1 MNTEI
6 PTNIIDQISS
16 YNSNDLENYIY
27 NLNNQLKEQ
36 LTINKL
42 LKSEDYKKNISDIT
56 NFIERNE
63 SEIDDQSNRLN
74 EIIKELK
81 DVINSNKNLEK
92 LEDKYDDLL
101 NSEDANRVANKLR
114 DIKKMKEDIKFFL
127 IDSGL
132 IIN

>member
-27 NLNNQLKEQ
+27 NLNTQLKQ
-36 LTINKL
+36 QITINKL
-42 LKSEDYKKNISDIT
+42 LKSEDYKKNINEIN
-56 NFIERNE
+56 NFIDRNE
-63 SEIDDQSNRLN
+63 PEINDLSIRLN
-74 EIIKELK
+74 EIILQLK
-81 DVINSNKNLEK
+81 KIVIENKHLEK
-92 LEDKYDDLL
+92 LENKYDDLL
-101 NSEDANRVANKLR
+101 KSEDANRVATKLR

>member
-1 MNTEI
+1 MNTDT

-27 NLNNQLKEQ
+27 NLNIQLKEQ
-36 LTINKL
+36 IAINKL
-42 LKSEDYKKNISDIT
+42 LKSEDFKKNINEIN

-63 SEIDDQSNRLN
+63 AEINDQSIRLN
-74 EIIKELK
+74 EIIVQIKK
-81 DVINSNKNLEK
+81 TVIENKNLEK

>member
-27 NLNNQLKEQ
+27 NLNSQLKEQ
-36 LTINKL
+36 IAINKL
-42 LKSEDYKKNISDIT
+42 LKSEDFKKNINEIN

-63 SEIDDQSNRLN
+63 PEINDQSIRLY
-74 EIIKELK
+74 EIIVQLK
-81 DVINSNKNLEK
+81 KTVIENKNLEK

-101 NSEDANRVANKLR
+101 KSEDANRVANKLR

-132 IIN
+132 ITN

>member
-42 LKSEDYKKNISDIT
+42 LKSEDYKKNINEIN

>member
-16 YNSNDLENYIY
+16 YNSNNLENYIY

-92 LEDKYDDLL
+92 LEDKYDELL
-101 NSEDANRVANKLR
+101 NSDKANRVANKLR
-114 DIKKMKEDIKFFL
+114 DIKRMKQDIKFFL